1 MVCTSFALFYN
12 YNHDFNKLKP
22 GASLGLAR
30 SAVAQLLAFSEARA
44 WRHWAGLGLG
54 PVAQRQLCR
63 DIVYRE
69 REQGAG
75 EQPVSEG
82 PSHQITTTTDQSR
95 YVYHCVPRTRALG
108 HPSAFRLRHYKS
120 GPRNI
125 LEIPFLFSFIP
136 DDQTGKFHQGF
147 PNLYIRI
154 LTLLNSMHVVV

>member
-1 MVCTSFALFYN
+1 MVCILFALL
-12 YNHDFNKLKP
+12 YNHDFNTLKP
-22 GASLGLAR
+22 GASLSLGLAR

-95 YVYHCVPRTRALG
+95 YV
-108 HPSAFRLRHYKS
+108 
-120 GPRNI
+120 
-125 LEIPFLFSFIP
+125 
-136 DDQTGKFHQGF
+136 
-147 PNLYIRI
+147 
-154 LTLLNSMHVVV
+154 